1 MVRFFSS
8 LCKIHGK
15 SRGVLLAYRKCFI
28 LHGGTESDKRKTNLY
43 TGKMQLAVIPTSVK
57 QVDLCSAKKLEQN
70 LDETINNLTATK
82 GTTGSH
88 FSKAVQVAASVPGE
102 TELMN
107 FYTELNL
114 QD

>member
-1 MVRFFSS
+1 M
-8 LCKIHGK
+8 CEMHGK
-15 SRGVLLAYRKCFI
+15 SYAYRKCFI

-43 TGKMQLAVIPTSVK
+43 TGRMQLAVIPTSVK
-57 QVDLCSAKKLEQN
+57 QVDLRSAKKLKQN

-114 QD
+114 QH

>member
-1 MVRFFSS
+1 MASQGECYS
-8 LCKIHGK
+8 HIA
-15 SRGVLLAYRKCFI
+15 SVLFYMEARNRINEKLTCTHA
-28 LHGGTESDKRKTNLY
+28 
-43 TGKMQLAVIPTSVK
+43 GKMQLAVIPTSVK

-70 LDETINNLTATK
+70 LDETVNNLTATK